1 MEVPFLRSTCSFL
14 KNTDALCGSGILMK
28 KAGYS
33 LLLWCA
39 AVPAMADVKLPAI
52 FTNGAV
58 LQRDQPVNVWGWAT
72 AGQGVKVS
80 FGKQEAQTKAA
91 ADGTWSV
98 SLKAMPASAEGR
110 PLKVQEVG
118 GKEVTVQDVLVGEVW
133 LASGQSNMEW
143 SISASQEADK
153 AAATATPLP
162 QVRMIKVPK
171 KVTHAR
177 QDDFVGQWDLATPDK
192 VTSFSAVGY
201 FFARQLHEQLKVPVG
216 IINSSWG
223 GTRID
228 PWLAE
233 EGFAKV
239 TELADMA
246 KTRASQLPGS
256 PVFDHAMKQYLT
268 KTRTWCDAMEKALAA
283 GQPLP
288 TPPAAI
294 PTLPLQ
300 SQTGM
305 YQAMIHPVR
314 RYGIKGFIWYQG
326 ESNNGEGM
334 LYYHKMRVLIDG
346 WRQQFST
353 PQAPF
358 LFVQL
363 APYTYN
369 KPALQEIWA
378 AQQKALDI
386 PNTGMAVINDIGNV
400 KNIHPGN
407 KSEVGRRLALWAFD
421 RTYGI
426 KQKEVSGPL
435 FREAKAEGKSMVVS
449 FDHTGSGLV
458 ARDAKAL
465 THFEVAAADGQFQ
478 PAVATIA
485 ADGKSLTVHS
495 DKVTAPTQV
504 RFAWSET
511 AEPNLM
517 NKEGLPAGAFHSQWG
532 K

>member
-1 MEVPFLRSTCSFL
+1 
-14 KNTDALCGSGILMK
+14 MK

-39 AVPAMADVKLPAI
+39 AIPAMADIKLPAI
-52 FTNGAV
+52 FSNGAV
-58 LQRDQPVNVWGWAT
+58 LQRDQPVNVWGWAA
-72 AGQGVKVS
+72 AGKSVKVS
-80 FGKQEAQTKAA
+80 FGNQQTETKAA
-91 ADGTWSV
+91 ADGTWSL
-98 SLKAMPASAEGR
+98 SLKAMAASAEGR
-110 PLKVQEVG
+110 PMKVQEVG
-118 GKEVTVQDVLVGEVW
+118 GNEVTVQDVLVGEVW

-143 SISASQEADK
+143 AIAASQEADK
-153 AAATATPLP
+153 AAATGTPLP

-177 QDDFVGQWDLATPDK
+177 QEDFVGQWDQATPDK
-192 VTSFSAVGY
+192 VMGFSAVGY

-239 TELADMA
+239 PELADMA

-256 PVFDHAMKQYLT
+256 PVFDQAMSQYL
-268 KTRTWCDAMEKALAA
+268 KNTRAWCDAAEKAMSS
-283 GQPLP
+283 GQAIPAQ
-288 TPPAAI
+288 PAAV
-294 PTLPLQ
+294 PLLPLQ

-346 WRQQFST
+346 WRTQFAN
-353 PQAPF
+353 PNAPF
-358 LFVQL
+358 LYAQL
-363 APYTYN
+363 APFTYN
-369 KPALQEIWA
+369 KPGLPEIWA
-378 AQQKALDI
+378 AQQKALSI

-400 KNIHPGN
+400 KDIHPRN

-435 FREAKAEGKSMVVS
+435 FRDATAKGSSITVN

-458 ARDAKAL
+458 ARDGKAL
-465 THFEVAAADGQFQ
+465 THFEVAGADGKFQ
-478 PAVATIA
+478 PGVATIA
-485 ADGKSLTVHS
+485 ADGKSLSVSS
-495 DKVTAPTQV
+495 DQIPAPTQV
-504 RFAWSET
+504 RFAWAET

>member
-1 MEVPFLRSTCSFL
+1 
-14 KNTDALCGSGILMK
+14 MK
-28 KAGYS
+28 RTYCA
-33 LLLWCA
+33 LLLSWIPSA
-39 AVPAMADVKLPAI
+39 LMAEVKLPAI
-52 FTNGAV
+52 FSDGAV
-58 LQRDQPVNVWGWAT
+58 LQRDQAVAVWGWAEPGK
-72 AGQGVKVS
+72 AVKVS
-80 FGKQEAQTKAA
+80 FGKQSVETTAKP
-91 ADGTWSV
+91 DGTWQ
-98 SLKAMPASAEGR
+98 LQLAAMPASAESRSLTVTETGGT
-110 PLKVQEVG
+110 EVVV
-118 GKEVTVQDVLVGEVW
+118 KDVLVGEVW

-143 SISASQEADK
+143 SVAASQEADK
-153 AAATATPLP
+153 AAATGTPLP

-177 QDDFVGQWDLATPDK
+177 QDDFVGKWDTATPDK
-192 VTSFSAVGY
+192 VMSFSAVGY

-239 TELADMA
+239 PELAELG
-246 KTRASQLPGS
+246 KTRANQLPGT
-256 PVFDHAMKQYLT
+256 PAFDQAFQNYIKQM
-268 KTRTWCDAMEKALAA
+268 RAWCDGAEKAMGS
-283 GQPLP
+283 GQGIPAQ
-288 TPPAAI
+288 PAAV
-294 PTLPLQ
+294 PLLALQ

-314 RYGIKGFIWYQG
+314 RYGIKGFLWYQG

-334 LYYHKMRVLIDG
+334 LYYQKMRVLVEG
-346 WRQQFST
+346 WRTQFGNDK
-353 PQAPF
+353 APF
-358 LFVQL
+358 LYVQL
-363 APYTYN
+363 APFTYN
-369 KPALQEIWA
+369 NLGLPEIWA
-378 AQQKALDI
+378 AQQKALSI

-407 KSEVGRRLALWAFD
+407 KSEVGRRLSLWALD

-435 FREAKAEGKSMVVS
+435 FREAKAEGKSIKVT

-458 ARDAKAL
+458 ARDGKAL
-465 THFEVAAADGQFQ
+465 THFEVAAADGKFE
-478 PAVATIA
+478 PAVASIA
-485 ADGKSLTVHS
+485 ADGKSITVS
-495 DKVTAPTQV
+495 AEKIPAPTQV
-504 RFAWSET
+504 RFAWHET